1 MEDCFVFKD
10 FFCNDFQSGFFVV
23 YDGYLGSMV
32 VEKCVCYLGEIFE
45 EKVERIYNISMKYK
59 NVDVEIL
66 VVFNDVYE
74 EMDKILLY
82 GVEE

>member
-1 MEDCFVFKD
+1 
-10 FFCNDFQSGFFVV
+10 
-23 YDGYLGSMV
+23 MV